1 MNYPIWYLPETGGGI
16 LIALIAILHVYVS
29 HFAVGGGLYL
39 IYAEKK
45 GLRENSQA
53 ILDFTKRHAR
63 FFILLTLVFGSIT
76 GVGIW
81 FIIALVNPAATSFLI
96 HNFVFG
102 WAIEWVFFL
111 VEIAAAFVYYYMF
124 GRMDSA
130 THLKVGWIYFVAAWM
145 SLFVINGIIGVMLT
159 PGSWAEDFDFWR
171 GIFNPSFWPSLF
183 FRTFVALLV
192 AGCYGYL
199 SAAFTADQAVREK
212 MTRFSAIFGMLAF
225 LAAIPAGLWYL
236 SALPEQAHA
245 LVLGKSPTIQAAL
258 APTAVGLAGIFFILL
273 GAGIIRPAYNL
284 KPVAFLALACGLVF
298 MGGFEWVREAARR
311 PYVINEVIYS
321 NSIFKKDL
329 AEINQNGYLPSA
341 LWVAHQTVTEENLA
355 EAGEELFIHQCYA
368 CHTVG
373 GWNNDIIAATET
385 MSSRALVA
393 YIGKIHQIRYFMPPF
408 AGTDAEIR
416 ALAAYIAGTLH
427 GKEIDEP
434 TAQAAGDPLAPGVVL
449 FEENCSSCHGVE
461 EMTAPLAGLDQA
473 AIETMLLTLDEISD
487 EMEPFAGSDQERQQ
501 LALFLFA
508 LNNPDA
514 VVGPTAGESA
524 EEAGLILFDENCAA
538 CHSLDEVRD
547 AWSGSSQG
555 EIVEMLGTLDQISEE
570 MEPFAG
576 SKAEADQLAAFLAP
590 PGAGAAPAPAAATA
604 GGQEVFAN
612 YCAMCHSLADV
623 EAKTAGQ
630 DRQELHT
637 LLGRLNELVKAMPP
651 FTGTEEERQML
662 ADYLHSLQQG
672 DR

>member
-16 LIALIAILHVYVS
+16 LIALIAIFHVYVS

-63 FFILLTLVFGSIT
+63 FFILLTMVFGSIT

-81 FIIALVNPAATSFLI
+81 FIIGLVNPAATSFLI

-111 VEIAAAFVYYYMF
+111 VEIVAAFVYFYMF
-124 GRMDSA
+124 GKMDSA
-130 THLKVGWIYFVAAWM
+130 THLKIGWIYFVSAWM

-192 AGCYGYL
+192 AACYGYL

-245 LVLGKSPTIQAAL
+245 LVLGKSPTIQAVL
-258 APTAVGLAGIFFILL
+258 PPTAVGLAGIFFILL

-427 GKEIDEP
+427 GKEVEELV
-434 TAQAAGDPLAPGVVL
+434 AAGAGGGVA
-449 FEENCSSCHGVE
+449 S
-461 EMTAPLAGLDQA
+461 
-473 AIETMLLTLDEISD
+473 
-487 EMEPFAGSDQERQQ
+487 
-501 LALFLFA
+501 
-508 LNNPDA
+508 
-514 VVGPTAGESA
+514 
-524 EEAGLILFDENCAA
+524 EEAGPILFDENCAA

-555 EIVEMLGTLDQISEE
+555 EIALMLGTLDQISEE
-570 MEPFAG
+570 MAPFAG
-576 SKAEADQLAAFLAP
+576 SEAEAAQLAAFLAP
-590 PGAGAAPAPAAATA
+590 PGSAPAPASAAATA
-604 GGQEVFAN
+604 DGEEVFAN
-612 YCAMCHSLADV
+612 YCAMCHGLT
-623 EAKTAGQ
+623 EIQAKTAGQ
-630 DRQELHT
+630 DRQELYT
-637 LLGRLNELVKAMPP
+637 LLGKLNELVKAMPP